1 MMQTRP
7 FPFSR
12 FLSLLLAAILTLG
25 LTSACGASRSAE
37 FAPAAPTM
45 VLPAQSEASAGSA
58 IPPASEDA
66 IASERASLE
75 PLDTLLGE
83 TSAQSQE
90 NRVII
95 YTGTIALV
103 VNDTREAMTA
113 ITNLAVEQGGYVS
126 ASNIYQAGDVPRGQ
140 ITIRVPAEK
149 YLATLEQLRALAV
162 RVDHENSG
170 TQDVSEEYTDLQS
183 RKTNLEVT
191 EKALQQLLEERQ
203 RVGSTSDILEVYRE
217 LTDVRGQIEQIEGR
231 LRYLANQAALST
243 IAIDLIPDV
252 LSQPVS
258 IAGWEPQGVAKE
270 ALQALVVAL
279 QGLANVVIWL
289 VILVVPLLI
298 IFLIPVV
305 FIIWLIRRWWK
316 GYSARRKATAALKSV
331 ATKTE

>member
-1 MMQTRP
+1 MP
-7 FPFSR
+7 ISPSSFSR
-12 FLSLLLAAILTLG
+12 FFKLLLAGLLILG

-37 FAPAAPTM
+37 YALATP
-45 VLPAQSEASAGSA
+45 VQSQAVVGEAVPPASA
-58 IPPASEDA
+58 PSEDA

-75 PLDTLLGE
+75 PIEAMLSSV
-83 TSAQSQE
+83 SAQTQE

-95 YTGTIALV
+95 YTGNIALV

-113 ITNLAVEQGGYVS
+113 ITSLATEQGGYVS

-149 YLATLEQLRALAV
+149 YLDTLDKLRALAV
-162 RVDHENSG
+162 RVDKENSG
-170 TQDVSEEYTDLQS
+170 TQDVSEEFTDLQS

-191 EKALQQLLEERQ
+191 EKALQTLLEERQ

-217 LTDVRGQIEQIEGR
+217 LTNVRGQIEQIEGR

-243 IAIDLIPDV
+243 ITIDLIPDV

-289 VILVVPLLI
+289 LIFVLPLLI
-298 IFLIPVV
+298 VFLIPVV
-305 FIIWLIRRWWK
+305 LVIWLIRWWWK
-316 GYSARRKATAALKSV
+316 GYSARRKAKAALKST

>member
-1 MMQTRP
+1 MQTSP
-7 FPFSR
+7 SPASR
-12 FLSLLLAAILTLG
+12 FYSLLLAALLILW
-25 LTSACGASRSAE
+25 LTPACGASRSAE
-37 FAPAAPTM
+37 YAPPP
-45 VLPAQSEASAGSA
+45 PAQSEAVAGNVV
-58 IPPASEDA
+58 PPAGAPGADA
-66 IASERASLE
+66 VASERSSLAPIDAFLNE
-75 PLDTLLGE
+75 A
-83 TSAQSQE
+83 SAQSQQ

-95 YTGTIALV
+95 YTGSITLI

-113 ITNLAVEQGGYVS
+113 ITALATSQGGYVS
-126 ASNIYQAGDVPRGQ
+126 ASNIYQSSNIPRGQ

-149 YLATLEQLRALAV
+149 YLETLDKLRALAV
-162 RVDHENSG
+162 RVDKENSG

-231 LRYLANQAALST
+231 LRYLANQAAMST
-243 IAIDLIPDV
+243 LTIDLVPDV
-252 LSQPVS
+252 LAQPVS

-289 VILVVPLLI
+289 VIFVAPLLLI
-298 IFLIPVV
+298 LLIPLV

-316 GYSARRKATAALKSV
+316 GYSRRKAAATLK
-331 ATKTE
+331 AGAAKTE